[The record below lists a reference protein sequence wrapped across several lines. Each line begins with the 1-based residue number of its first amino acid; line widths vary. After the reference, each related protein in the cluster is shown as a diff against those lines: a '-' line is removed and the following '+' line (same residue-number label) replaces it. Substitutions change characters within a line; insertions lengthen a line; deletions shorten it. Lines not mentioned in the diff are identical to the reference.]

1 MKKGLKAFEQRG
13 ENAFEKELQQIYVM
27 EGFNTNIGM
36 SSQRMI
42 MPVHEST

>member
-13 ENAFEKELQQIYVM
+13 ENAIEKELQQINAM

-36 SSQRMI
+36 SSQRMSV
-42 MPVHEST
+42 PVHEST